1 MHIVATVLKLI
12 GLFFICTGTLGMLF
26 QKEVLI
32 KLHFSTI
39 SDTVG
44 IIFIIVAF
52 MFERPEYLNYWILFT
67 VLIAF
72 IGPISGIAIAKGYFE
87 KHRRKNI

>member
-1 MHIVATVLKLI
+1 MPIVITILKYT
-12 GLFFICTGTLGMLF
+12 GLFFIITGTLGMIF
-26 QKEVLI
+26 QKEVLV
-32 KLHFSTI
+32 KLHFSTV

-44 IIFIIVAF
+44 ILLIIIAY
-52 MFERPEYLNYWILFT
+52 MIEKPEHLNYWILFT

-87 KHRRKNI
+87 KHRRK

>member
-1 MHIVATVLKLI
+1 MQLLATVLKFT
-12 GLFFICTGTLGMLF
+12 GLFFVTTGTLGMIF
-26 QKEVLI
+26 QKEVLV

-44 IIFIIVAF
+44 ILLIIFAF
-52 MFERPEYLNYWILFT
+52 MIEKPEHLNYWILFT

-87 KHRRKNI
+87 KHRRK

>member
-1 MHIVATVLKLI
+1 MHIVTIVLKLL
-12 GLFFICTGTLGMLF
+12 GLFFICTGTLGMIF
-26 QKEVLI
+26 QKEVLV

-44 IIFIIVAF
+44 IFLIIFAFIV
-52 MFERPEYLNYWILFT
+52 ERPEYLNYWILFT
-67 VLIAF
+67 ILIAF

>member
-1 MHIVATVLKLI
+1 MPLVITILKYT
-12 GLFFICTGTLGMLF
+12 GLFFIITGTLGMIF
-26 QKEVLI
+26 QKEILV

-44 IIFIIVAF
+44 ILLIIFSF
-52 MFERPEYLNYWILFT
+52 MIEKPEYLNYWILFT

-72 IGPISGIAIAKGYFE
+72 IGPISGIAIAKCYFE
-87 KHRRKNI
+87 RHRRK

>member
-1 MHIVATVLKLI
+1 MQLVATILKYT
-12 GLFFICTGTLGMLF
+12 GLFFIVTGTMGMIF
-26 QKEVLI
+26 QKEVLV

-39 SDTVG
+39 SDTAG
-44 IIFIIVAF
+44 ILLLIFAF
-52 MFERPEYLNYWILFT
+52 MIEKPEFLNYWILFT

-87 KHRRKNI
+87 KHRRK

>member
-1 MHIVATVLKLI
+1 MLLVATVLKYF
-12 GLFFICTGTLGMLF
+12 GLFFIATGTLGMVF
-26 QKEVLI
+26 QKEVLF

-44 IIFIIVAF
+44 ILLIIFAF
-52 MFERPEYLNYWILFT
+52 MIEKTEYLNYWIIFT

-87 KHRRKNI
+87 KHRRK

>member
-1 MHIVATVLKLI
+1 
-12 GLFFICTGTLGMLF
+12 MLF

>member
-1 MHIVATVLKLI
+1 MELVATILKYA
-12 GLFFICTGTLGMLF
+12 GLFLIATGTLAMIF
-26 QKEVLI
+26 QKEVLV

-44 IIFIIVAF
+44 ILLIIFAF
-52 MFERPEYLNYWILFT
+52 MIERPEYLNYWILFT

-87 KHRRKNI
+87 KHRRK